1 MNFCYYS
8 SCWGIC
14 QQNPQFR
21 LLQPHWQSLVSWQ
34 PLSTT
39 VAVTMVTPEI
49 TNTSNIK
56 ISCQP
61 QQVPLQ
67 LSKIT
72 SIGIGHA
79 STAVMNISQAIPRIS
94 QAIPRIRQAIPHIC
108 QAIPHICQSYS
119 TYLSSYSTYLSS
131 YFTYLSSYSTYVKL
145 FHISVKLFHISVK
158 LFHISVM
165 LFLTS
170 ASRFT
175 HLPSFSTHLT
185 TYSTHDCQAIPHI
198 YRTVT
203 CLPWTNH
210 LTTGQSVVSRS
221 CILTIQL
228 PSRCF
233 SRFRAVTKPSL
244 QCWHSFWDLSRWIWD
259 FMCRLRSDWVTPL

>member
-39 VAVTMVTPEI
+39 VAVTTVTPEI

-79 STAVMNISQAIPRIS
+79 STAVMNISQAIPHIS

-108 QAIPHICQSYS
+108 QAIPHIC
-119 TYLSSYSTYLSS
+119 TAIP
-131 YFTYLSSYSTYVKL
+131 
-145 FHISVKLFHISVK
+145 HI
-158 LFHISVM
+158 
-165 LFLTS
+165 
-170 ASRFT
+170 
-175 HLPSFSTHLT
+175 
-185 TYSTHDCQAIPHI
+185 CQAIPHI
-198 YRTVT
+198 
-203 CLPWTNH
+203 CLATSHICQAIPHICQAIPHICQAIPHICQAIPHIRHAISNICKPFHTSPKLFHASHDLLHTW
-210 LTTGQSVVSRS
+210 
-221 CILTIQL
+221 L
-228 PSRCF
+228 PSYSTYLPHCDVSPLDESLDHRSVC
-233 SRFRAVTKPSL
+233 RVEIMHLDNTVAVEMFL
-244 QCWHSFWDLSRWIWD
+244 QIPGCYKALPAV
-259 FMCRLRSDWVTPL
+259 LALVLGLE